1 MHEKPFKMHPMMA
14 KKSYQKSTYVLHVPQ
29 TPKPEAHDPSM
40 VPPLLVHSSLE
51 MKDTQVK

>member
-51 MKDTQVK
+51 MKDMQVK